1 MNDLVKGLNIYLIGM
16 MGVGKTTIGKQL
28 AQQLNYRFLDTDSI
42 IEQLTKKSINNI
54 FEEEGENYFREIETQ
69 VLAETSNY
77 IKSVIATGG
86 GVVLNPHNWSY
97 LHYGL
102 IIWLDAPTELLV
114 KRLKQDQTRP
124 LLKDTDMTE
133 KLQTIFEQRKNLYQQ
148 ADLHIILSED
158 KNDKIIVQEIIKQIP
173 DKIK

>member
-28 AQQLNYRFLDTDSI
+28 AQQLNYRFLDTDLI

-86 GVVLNPHNWSY
+86 GIVINPQNWSY

-102 IIWLDAPTELLV
+102 IIWLDAPIELLV

-133 KLQTIFEQRKNLYQQ
+133 KLQTIFEHRKNLYQQ

-158 KNDKIIVQEIIKQIP
+158 KNDKIIVQEIIEQIP